1 MQRERERERDE
12 VNTMGDLITRPA
24 HIHLV
29 YFIRSNIQREAG
41 GEESGYQFDDMKM
54 ISIDTGG

>member
-1 MQRERERERDE
+1 
-12 VNTMGDLITRPA
+12 MGDLITRPA